1 METRLI
7 GKIISRRFRVED
19 IIGRGGMA
27 IVYRAFDLKTHQTVA
42 IKVLREEYADDPEYK
57 ERFRREG
64 EVCRKLSHPNVVNL
78 IDAGEVGDVSYLA
91 MEYVDGQTLKEL
103 ITQTGGIAQEDA
115 VRFTLQILAALG
127 HAHQRGIIHRDVKP
141 QNVMVSRAGQVKVG
155 DFGIAGM
162 ADTKTLTT
170 DGNVMGSVHYFSPEQ
185 AKGMR
190 ATEASDLYSVGV
202 ILYEMLCGHVP
213 FEGETAVSVAMMH
226 LMEPPKPIEEQ
237 AKVSPAVAMIVAKS
251 LQKLP
256 QERYQ
261 SADAMARDLRRA
273 LRHPDGGFMQQH
285 HSAIIEESHEVAEK
299 IRRKKKSF
307 GLSARLATMFIV
319 LVLVALIGVAG
330 VRLYR
335 TMFVTMRMPDLAG
348 LDETTARRMIAN
360 AGLTLEVEYAYS
372 DLAAEGYVC
381 GQSPAANEEVSR
393 GGQVTATISKGS
405 GLLLVPRL
413 TGMTREDAENVLTAQ
428 GLSAG
433 YVEIV
438 PSEKLRG
445 VVLAQ
450 SPEAGTNAEPGAAV
464 SLTVS
469 GGRVVVP
476 ELVGQREEEAV
487 ERMASVGLTCGDIDY
502 QNVDTAR
509 QDGVV
514 LSQSIEKF
522 TEVLPGSVVDMT
534 VGRYDRRRYTA
545 NVTVAVDVPE
555 EGVTVRVTLVD
566 ENGQENDMYAA
577 TYTDAGKMEL
587 RVTLRSETS
596 GVRTWR
602 LYLDGNFKSEATAVL
617 Q

>member
-42 IKVLREEYADDPEYK
+42 IKVLREEYAEDPEYK

-103 ITQTGGIAQEDA
+103 INQTGGIAQEDA

-185 AKGMR
+185 AKGMK
-190 ATEASDLYSVGV
+190 ATAASDLYSVGV

-226 LMEPPKPIEEQ
+226 LMEPPKPIEQQ

-273 LRHPDGGFMQQH
+273 LRHPDGEFMEQH
-285 HSAIIEESHEVAEK
+285 HPAIIEESREVAEK
-299 IRRKKKSF
+299 IRKKKKS
-307 GLSARLATMFIV
+307 GGMPVRLLTLFIL
-319 LVLVALIGVAG
+319 LVLIALIGVAG
-330 VRLYR
+330 IRLYR
-335 TMFVTMRMPDLAG
+335 TMFVTIRTPDLTG
-348 LDETTARRMIAN
+348 LDEATAQRMVAN
-360 AGLTLEVEYAYS
+360 AGLTLELEYAYS
-372 DLAAEGYVC
+372 DATEGYIFD
-381 GQSPAANEEVSR
+381 QNPKANAEVSR
-393 GGQVTATISKGS
+393 GSAVTAMVSRGT

-413 TGMTREDAENVLTAQ
+413 AGMTQTDAESVLAAQ
-428 GLSAG
+428 GLSLG

-450 SPEAGTNAEPGAAV
+450 SPEAGTNAEPGAAI

-487 ERMASVGLTCGDIDY
+487 ERMTSVGLTCGDISY

-514 LSQSIEKF
+514 LAQSIDKF

-545 NVTVAVDVPE
+545 NVTVSVQVPE

-577 TYTDAGKMEL
+577 KHTETGPLEL
-587 RVTLRSETS
+587 HVTLRSETS

>member
-19 IIGRGGMA
+19 VIGRGGMA

-42 IKVLREEYADDPEYK
+42 FKVLREEYEEDPEYK
-57 ERFRREG
+57 ERFKREA
-64 EVCRKLSHPNVVNL
+64 EVCRKLGHPNIVNL
-78 IDAGEVGDVSYLA
+78 IDAGDVGGVSYIA

-103 ITQTGGIAQEDA
+103 INQSGSIPQEDA
-115 VRFTLQILAALG
+115 VRYTLQILAALG

-141 QNVMVSRAGQVKVG
+141 QNVMISRSGQIKVG

-185 AKGMR
+185 AKGMK
-190 ATEASDLYSVGV
+190 ATTASDLYSVGV
-202 ILYEMLCGHVP
+202 ILYEMLTGHVP

-226 LMEPPKPIEEQ
+226 LMEEPKPVEQQ
-237 AKVSPAVAMIVAKS
+237 AKVSPAVAMIVRRS
-251 LQKLP
+251 LKKLP

-273 LRHPDGGFMQQH
+273 LRHPDGEFMEH
-285 HSAIIEESHEVAEK
+285 HLTIEETQHEVVKK
-299 IRRKKKSF
+299 IRNRRNSRSIPAK
-307 GLSARLATMFIV
+307 LITLFIV
-319 LVLVALIGVAG
+319 LVLVALIAVAG
-330 VRLYR
+330 LRLYR
-335 TMFVTMRMPDLAG
+335 SMFITSRMPDLMG
-348 LDETTARRMIAN
+348 LDAATAQKMVNN
-360 AGLTLEVEYAYS
+360 AGLTLEVGYAFS
-372 DLAAEGYVC
+372 DVAEGYVC
-381 GQSPAANEEVSR
+381 EQNPKANAEVSK
-393 GGQVTATISKGS
+393 GTQVRATISRGS
-405 GLLLVPRL
+405 GLILVPRVVGMQQEEAIDLL
-413 TGMTREDAENVLTAQ
+413 TGQ
-428 GLSAG
+428 GLAVG
-433 YVEIV
+433 DTLIV

-450 SPEAGTNAEPGAAV
+450 SPEAGASALPGAALT
-464 SLTVS
+464 LTVS
-469 GGRVVVP
+469 GGRVIVP
-476 ELVGQREEEAV
+476 ELIGQREEEAE
-487 ERMASVGLTCGDIDY
+487 ERMTSVGLTCGTITY
-502 QNVDTAR
+502 ENVETAR

-514 LSQSIEKF
+514 LGQSVEKF

-534 VGRYDRRRYTA
+534 VGHYDKRRYTA
-545 NVTVAVDVPE
+545 NVTVRVDVPKD
-555 EGVTVRVTLVD
+555 GVTVRVTLVD

-577 TYTDAGKMEL
+577 THTEEGTLEIN
-587 RVTLRSETS
+587 VTLRSETS

>member
-19 IIGRGGMA
+19 VIGRGGMA

-42 IKVLREEYADDPEYK
+42 FKVLREEYEEDPEYK
-57 ERFRREG
+57 ERFKREA
-64 EVCRKLSHPNVVNL
+64 EVCRKLGHPNIVNL
-78 IDAGEVGDVSYLA
+78 IDAGDVGGVSYIA

-103 ITQTGGIAQEDA
+103 INQSGSIPQEDA
-115 VRFTLQILAALG
+115 VRYTLQILAALG

-141 QNVMVSRAGQVKVG
+141 QNVMISRSGQIKVG

-185 AKGMR
+185 AKGMK
-190 ATEASDLYSVGV
+190 ATTASDLYSVGV
-202 ILYEMLCGHVP
+202 ILYEMLTGHVP

-226 LMEPPKPIEEQ
+226 LMEEPKPVEQQ
-237 AKVSPAVAMIVAKS
+237 AKVSPAVAMIVRRS
-251 LQKLP
+251 LKKLP

-273 LRHPDGGFMQQH
+273 LRHPDGEFMEH
-285 HSAIIEESHEVAEK
+285 HLAIEETRHEVVKK
-299 IRRKKKSF
+299 IRNRRNSRSIPAK
-307 GLSARLATMFIV
+307 LITLFIV
-319 LVLVALIGVAG
+319 LVLVALIAVAG
-330 VRLYR
+330 LRLYR
-335 TMFVTMRMPDLAG
+335 SMFITSRMPDLMG
-348 LDETTARRMIAN
+348 LDAATAQKMVSN
-360 AGLTLEVEYAYS
+360 AGLTLEVGYAFS
-372 DLAAEGYVC
+372 DVAEGYVC
-381 GQSPAANEEVSR
+381 EQNPKANAEVSK
-393 GGQVTATISKGS
+393 GTQVRATISRGS
-405 GLLLVPRL
+405 GLILVPRVVGMQQEEAIDLL
-413 TGMTREDAENVLTAQ
+413 TGQ
-428 GLSAG
+428 GLAVG
-433 YVEIV
+433 DTLIV

-450 SPEAGTNAEPGAAV
+450 SPEAGASALPGAALT
-464 SLTVS
+464 LTVS
-469 GGRVVVP
+469 GGRVIVP
-476 ELVGQREEEAV
+476 ELIGQREEEAE
-487 ERMASVGLTCGDIDY
+487 ERMTSVGLTCGTITY
-502 QNVDTAR
+502 ENVETAR

-514 LSQSIEKF
+514 LGQSVEKF

-534 VGRYDRRRYTA
+534 VGHYDKRRYTA
-545 NVTVAVDVPE
+545 NVTVRVDVPE
-555 EGVTVRVTLVD
+555 DGVTVRVTLVD

-577 TYTDAGKMEL
+577 KHTEEGTLEIN
-587 RVTLRSETS
+587 VTLRSETS

>member
-19 IIGRGGMA
+19 VIGRGGMA

-42 IKVLREEYADDPEYK
+42 FKVLREVYEEDPEYK
-57 ERFRREG
+57 ERFKREA
-64 EVCRKLSHPNVVNL
+64 EVCRKLGHPNIVNL
-78 IDAGEVGDVSYLA
+78 IDAGDVGGVSYIA

-103 ITQTGGIAQEDA
+103 INQSGSIPQEDA
-115 VRFTLQILAALG
+115 VRYTLQILAALG

-141 QNVMVSRAGQVKVG
+141 QNVMISRSGQIKVG

-185 AKGMR
+185 AKGMK
-190 ATEASDLYSVGV
+190 ATTASDLYSVGV
-202 ILYEMLCGHVP
+202 ILYEMLTGHVP

-226 LMEPPKPIEEQ
+226 LMEEPKPVEQQ
-237 AKVSPAVAMIVAKS
+237 AKVSPAVAMIVRRS
-251 LQKLP
+251 LKKLP

-273 LRHPDGGFMQQH
+273 LRHPDGEFMEH
-285 HSAIIEESHEVAEK
+285 HLAIEETQHEVVKK
-299 IRRKKKSF
+299 IRNRRNSRSIPAK
-307 GLSARLATMFIV
+307 LITLFIV
-319 LVLVALIGVAG
+319 LVLVALIAVAG
-330 VRLYR
+330 LRLYR
-335 TMFVTMRMPDLAG
+335 SMFITSRMPDLMG
-348 LDETTARRMIAN
+348 LDAATAQKMVNN
-360 AGLTLEVEYAYS
+360 AGLTLEVGYAFS
-372 DLAAEGYVC
+372 DVAEGYVC
-381 GQSPAANEEVSR
+381 EQNPKANAEVSK
-393 GGQVTATISKGS
+393 GTQVRATISRGS
-405 GLLLVPRL
+405 GLILVPRVVGMQQEEAIDLL
-413 TGMTREDAENVLTAQ
+413 TNQ
-428 GLSAG
+428 GLAVG
-433 YVEIV
+433 DTLIV

-450 SPEAGTNAEPGAAV
+450 SPEAGASALPGAALT
-464 SLTVS
+464 LTVS
-469 GGRVVVP
+469 GGRVIVP
-476 ELVGQREEEAV
+476 ELIGQREEEAE
-487 ERMASVGLTCGDIDY
+487 ERMTSVGLTCGTITY
-502 QNVDTAR
+502 ENVETAR

-514 LSQSIEKF
+514 LGQSVEKF

-534 VGRYDRRRYTA
+534 VGHYDKRRYTA
-545 NVTVAVDVPE
+545 NVTVRVDVPE
-555 EGVTVRVTLVD
+555 DGVTVRVTLVD

-577 TYTDAGKMEL
+577 KHTEEGTLEIN
-587 RVTLRSETS
+587 VTLRSETS